1 MDAVP
6 EADGTF
12 SVYAGS
18 HFPHGD
24 QAALAAIM
32 AMEPSRIRVTGSPMG
47 GSFGGRDTL
56 SVQPLLLLLAQLTGR
71 PVRMQRS
78 RDVFIDVRGYT
89 ASLSDSNE
97 DRV

>member
-1 MDAVP
+1 
-6 EADGTF
+6 
-12 SVYAGS
+12 
-18 HFPHGD
+18 
-24 QAALAAIM
+24 
-32 AMEPSRIRVTGSPMG
+32 MG

-78 RDVFIDVRGYT
+78 RDEFDHVRGYT